1 MKNEELL
8 ELIRLGENPTVDFKD
23 SAILSNPNSIAKL
36 MVAFANTMG
45 GKIIFGIKNNKK
57 FEGLKFKGGHE
68 MTIMNIARDKCDPPI
83 SPHFEIDFFEE
94 GEVYIVTIP
103 RFKIYPHALRSE
115 GGKIYYI
122 RVGTTIREP
131 SPMELKQLFEG
142 TTFESP
148 EGTLFVENY
157 PIDFKT
163 EYIEPGDSYRIMRI
177 HPKVDSGKI
186 FEVAET
192 KIEEEFLGHLPSL
205 FWGFPK
211 PMHDGICFT
220 SEKEEL
226 KKTNYSEI
234 NENGYIYFH
243 ENMNGE
249 QGIHI
254 GRTLHACK
262 QFLQITRRFF
272 EYVNYDGW
280 LIFHYDFINLNDRY
294 LTTSPGRMLFD
305 RYTPSQNDLNYEF
318 EIDTN
323 DINTD
328 IKGILR
334 KMLSKFTLSF
344 GLRLDEDVIESHVE
358 EILIER

>member
-8 ELIRLGENPTVDFKD
+8 ELIRLGENQTVDFKD
-23 SAILSNPNSIAKL
+23 STILSNPNSIAKL

-83 SPHFEIDFFEE
+83 SPHFEINFFEE

-262 QFLQITRRFF
+262 Q
-272 EYVNYDGW
+272 
-280 LIFHYDFINLNDRY
+280 